1 MARHINAACF
11 VRRIRKQGR
20 TYRCCDDDL
29 VLFGVGEPFG
39 LDLTVAVSS
48 SSLIRLLFCSP
59 FCGPLT
65 GTDFTTILL
74 LFPSAKRPD
83 ARLDRCVSTLPLIL
97 CCCSSVLHLHC
108 IATVLQ
114 AIDMSFLC
122 YSRLV
127 YLSRGGL
134 AAARGSDR

>member
-20 TYRCCDDDL
+20 TYRCCDDDRE
-29 VLFGVGEPFG
+29 LFGVGEPFG

-97 CCCSSVLHLHC
+97 LLQFCISSTLHC
-108 IATVLQ
+108 NRSSGFHMRIGVYATLASSISQ
-114 AIDMSFLC
+114 E
-122 YSRLV
+122 
-127 YLSRGGL
+127 GG
-134 AAARGSDR
+134 